1 MPLFLAC
8 ILNDGIEE
16 LKIPVTFQYLD
27 LNPAVMGVVA
37 ERAPNLKKLKL
48 DLSRIKKDTRY
59 KETIPLITSLSPL
72 VHLTHLSLYY
82 LSNQN
87 RLILQSLGKSCPS
100 LSYLK
105 VSRQGFR
112 LADMDVEG
120 IVLGELAGDLLLES
134 KECLLQVPPELLT
147 PLCHSLRHL
156 HLSNLTFNRYCHS
169 VVFALLHLPNLEKMD
184 GDFTCMAIKILH
196 DFYSKGKEE
205 KLKEFQD
212 KCREIANR
220 NKDPSQNLAPIF
232 NPTFSGDI
240 H

>member
-87 RLILQSLGKSCPS
+87 RWGARWRPA
-100 LSYLK
+100 
-105 VSRQGFR
+105 F
-112 LADMDVEG
+112 
-120 IVLGELAGDLLLES
+120 GE
-134 KECLLQVPPELLT
+134 
-147 PLCHSLRHL
+147 
-156 HLSNLTFNRYCHS
+156 
-169 VVFALLHLPNLEKMD
+169 
-184 GDFTCMAIKILH
+184 
-196 DFYSKGKEE
+196 
-205 KLKEFQD
+205 
-212 KCREIANR
+212 
-220 NKDPSQNLAPIF
+220 
-232 NPTFSGDI
+232 
-240 H
+240 